1 MKILFYDLDT
11 GKEHLATSI
20 SDCRTGTES
29 ELWRMH
35 EQIESPEWKLGR
47 TLANRIA

>member
-11 GKEHLATSI
+11 GKELLATSI
-20 SDCRTGTES
+20 SDCKNGTES
-29 ELWRMH
+29 DLWRMH